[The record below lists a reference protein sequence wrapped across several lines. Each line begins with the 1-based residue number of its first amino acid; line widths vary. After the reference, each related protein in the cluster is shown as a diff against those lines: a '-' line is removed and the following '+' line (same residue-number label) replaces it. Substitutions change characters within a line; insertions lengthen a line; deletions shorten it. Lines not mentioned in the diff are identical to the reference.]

1 MQPVLI
7 ACSHGTAND
16 DGQQAIHQ
24 LRRDIAAQRPGLDVR
39 EAYVDVQHPQ
49 LPAVLDGL
57 PAGAPAVVVPLLLSV
72 GFHTKVDIARAVRA
86 RREDPT
92 GGPTGAAKPL
102 GPDDRLAA
110 LLQRRL
116 QEAKVPDSEPVV
128 LAAAGSSRSD
138 AAAAVE
144 DVAERLRQ
152 LRETDVV
159 VGYGASARP
168 TVAEAVT
175 ELRAANK
182 HAAIA
187 SYLLAPGYFHDQL
200 AKAGADVVTVPL
212 LPDDSLA
219 QIALD
224 RFDAAVSA
232 GSAVPSQTPEGILKV

>member
-7 ACSHGTAND
+7 ACSHGTANV
-16 DGQQAIHQ
+16 DGQQTIHQ

-57 PAGAPAVVVPLLLSV
+57 PAGVPAVVVPLLLSV
-72 GFHTKVDIARAVRA
+72 GFHTKVDIARAVGA
-86 RREDPT
+86 RKEDPA
-92 GGPTGAAKPL
+92 GGPTAAAEPL

-116 QEAKVPDSEPVV
+116 QEAKVPDSESVV
-128 LAAAGSSRSD
+128 LAAAGSSRPD

-152 LRETDVV
+152 LRGTDVV

-168 TVAEAVT
+168 TVAEAVA
-175 ELRAANK
+175 ELRDVSK
-182 HAAIA
+182 HAAVA

-200 AKAGADVVTVPL
+200 DKAGADVVTAPL
-212 LPDDSLA
+212 LPDISLA

-224 RFDAAVSA
+224 RFDAVNGADST
-232 GSAVPSQTPEGILKV
+232 GS

>member
-24 LRRDIAAQRPGLDVR
+24 LRRDIAARRPGLDVR

-57 PAGAPAVVVPLLLSV
+57 PAGVPAVVVPLLLSV

-86 RREDPT
+86 RTEDPT
-92 GGPTGAAKPL
+92 GGPTAAAEPL

-116 QEAKVPDSEPVV
+116 VEAKVPEAESVV

-138 AAAAVE
+138 AAAAAE
-144 DVAERLRQ
+144 DVGERLRQ
-152 LRETDVV
+152 LRGTGVV

-175 ELRAANK
+175 ELRAVND
-182 HAAIA
+182 HAAVA
-187 SYLLAPGYFHDQL
+187 SYLLAPGYFHDRL
-200 AKAGADVVTVPL
+200 DKAGADMITAPL
-212 LPDDSLA
+212 LPDIALA

-224 RFDAAVSA
+224 RFDAVNGS
-232 GSAVPSQTPEGILKV
+232 GSAAS